1 MSHIFEVTGLG
12 LQIDKVHILP
22 GSQLTLSGPAPSH
35 WSRFGNPG
43 NSAPKKLVAA
53 TPAAAAP
60 APKAADSGTPAPK
73 TATKAP
79 AAPPSAPKGNAKG
92 DAK

>member
-43 NSAPKKLVAA
+43 NGAPKQLEVA
-53 TPAAAAP
+53 TPEAASA
-60 APKAADSGTPAPK
+60 KAGSTGSGTPATK
-73 TATKAP
+73 TATKAT
-79 AAPPSAPKGNAKG
+79 AATTNAPKKG